1 MSKLNEFIGNV
12 KLGLAKTT
20 HFEVVIA
27 RPPALL
33 GEPINSN
40 IRKIF
45 MFCDQAQLPGVS
57 YSTNQVRSYGE
68 FKEVPYEKLY
78 EQINLNFYVDSDF
91 MVKDFFDSWM
101 NAIQNPTTRDFN
113 YATTYMSPTID
124 IIVQDAQD
132 IARYSCTLYNA
143 YPKAIS
149 AVQLDYA
156 SKDVM
161 KLQVTI
167 AYQYAVSGA
176 LGNYNKVAD
185 ANLGQIT
192 PALPSF
198 SYGYGSFTTIPENY
212 FSDFTGFQDQIDF
225 TTGGVQSVATMESM
239 GELTG
244 FGGVFV

>member
-12 KLGLAKTT
+12 KTGLAKTT
-20 HFEVVIA
+20 HFEVIIA
-27 RPPALL
+27 RPPALQ

-45 MFCDQAQLPGVS
+45 MFCDQAQLPGIT

-68 FKEVPYEKLY
+68 FKDVPYEKLY
-78 EQINLNFYVDSDF
+78 ENINLSFYVDSDF

-101 NAIQNPTTRDFN
+101 NSIQNPKTRDFN
-113 YATTYMSPTID
+113 YATTYIAPTID

-132 IARYSCTLYNA
+132 VSRYSCTLYNA
-143 YPKAIS
+143 YPKSVS

-156 SKDVM
+156 GKDVM

-167 AYQYAVSGA
+167 AYQYSQSGA

-185 ANLGQIT
+185 ANLGEVV

-198 SYGYGSFTTIPENY
+198 SYGYNSFTTIPQNY
-212 FSDFTGFQDQIDF
+212 FSNFASFQDQIDF
-225 TTGGVQSVATMESM
+225 TTGGVQSPETIESLN
-239 GELTG
+239 ELTG
-244 FGGVFV
+244 FGGIFI